1 MREVRQDVGEAGD
14 VLRGA
19 DEEELT
25 RIDTA
30 TRVMGPAPGIWV
42 AVRPSVPANHL
53 ANPRDRSKSSAPPGR

>member
-42 AVRPSVPANHL
+42 AVRPSVIL
-53 ANPRDRSKSSAPPGR
+53 ANPRDRSKNSAPPGR

>member
-1 MREVRQDVGEAGD
+1 MKNRSVQVREVREDVGEAGD

-25 RIDTA
+25 HIDTA

-42 AVRPSVPANHL
+42 AVRPSVPANH
-53 ANPRDRSKSSAPPGR
+53 PG

>member
-42 AVRPSVPANHL
+42 AVRPSLPANH
-53 ANPRDRSKSSAPPGR
+53 PG

>member
-25 RIDTA
+25 HIDTA

-42 AVRPSVPANHL
+42 AVRPSVPAN
-53 ANPRDRSKSSAPPGR
+53 RPG